1 MTAYTTRHRKRYPR
15 QSSPRTRRRLTRS
28 RNLRNRLCLTPRT
41 ARQPSGKQSRSLRRR
56 SHSTWRMRKSPQS
69 TWIRSWA
76 SAIVTHGHHI
86 DMAGGYTAPPIMQDG
101 MTRGSM
107 AEGSMILGFMMLIGM
122 AAHIGQDGMIRGTGH
137 GEILG
142 TTAIFGIIPTIMD
155 SMTRSSM
162 VRATDIVESR
172 CISVQEITE
181 AAEYQQDT
189 QPVLLHEVHRQ
200 SAVQRQPAGLRQAL
214 VQSVASDAVHAQQCH
229 AQFQPHVLPCH
240 VLRHRGR
247 HQLCARHPRR
257 ALLLHRFATAE
268 L

>member
-1 MTAYTTRHRKRYPR
+1 
-15 QSSPRTRRRLTRS
+15 
-28 RNLRNRLCLTPRT
+28 
-41 ARQPSGKQSRSLRRR
+41 
-56 SHSTWRMRKSPQS
+56 MRKSPQS

-76 SAIVTHGHHI
+76 SATAMRGLRTDTIGESTARPITPAGTIRGSTEEDSMTHGFTIHI
-86 DMAGGYTAPPIMQDG
+86 GMGDGTEAPIGQDG
-101 MTRGSM
+101 MTRG
-107 AEGSMILGFMMLIGM
+107 
-122 AAHIGQDGMIRGTGH
+122 TGR

-189 QPVLLHEVHRQ
+189 QPVLRHEVRRQ

-240 VLRHRGR
+240 VLRQRGR